1 MRKEYKVFGMSCVV
15 CAQTIV
21 SLAKATIGVT
31 NASLSYATERLTID
45 VDERFNENAFLKEV
59 EAQGYRCEALENG
72 IKKVL
77 KVGGMSCVACART
90 IEEEVAS
97 LPGIVNVVVNYASE
111 KMKIEYREQ
120 EVNLEAI
127 EAKIVEAG
135 YTLKGEVKPEHEKRR
150 LIISFSASFLLLF
163 FAMGPMIGIEL
174 PLWIDPHSSGL
185 TYALLQAFLATIVIV
200 LGRTFFIRGY
210 RNLFKGHPNMDSL
223 VALGTSA
230 SFLYSLYATVRIAL
244 GDHDWV
250 MMLYF
255 EAVGVIISLVM
266 LGKYL
271 ELRSKNKAKE
281 ALDGLSKLV
290 PLKALIKRNETFE
303 EILVTNLKVGDIV
316 AIHAGEQVPTDGIVV
331 EGLAAVNEAMITGE
345 AIPAEKTVGSTVV
358 GASVCVSGYLLVEVT
373 KVGQDTILSK
383 MIQMVEEAQNSKAP
397 IARLADRVSGIF
409 VPIVLAVSILAG
421 LIWYFIKD
429 DFSFALQ
436 ISVSVLVIACPCSLG
451 LATPIAI
458 IVGTGVSATN
468 GILFKS
474 AEVLEETHKVKAIA
488 LDKTGT
494 ITSGEISVVGVFP
507 AKGIKDTELIEVA
520 ASLEVHSSHPLA
532 KAIMKKAQEQSIQL
546 FDVENFKV
554 EIGKGLEATRGQNRY
569 FVGNETYLA
578 GKLMPEEL
586 VNFNVQQQN
595 LARTL
600 VFVARD
606 NHLIGLI
613 SLEDTIKESSREAI
627 QELHH
632 LGLEVILISGD
643 QPMAA
648 QAVANQL
655 SIKEV
660 YAGVLPQEKA
670 LILEELQ
677 ERLGKVAMVGDG
689 INDAVALARADVG
702 IAVASGTQIA
712 MSSADIILM
721 KSDIRDVAFA
731 IFLSKKTIKNIKE
744 NLFWAFGYNLIG
756 LPIAAGLLYPFG
768 LLLNPMIAALAMAF
782 SSVSVVLNALRLK
795 KTGAKLFCSK

>member
-15 CAQTIV
+15 CAQTIE
-21 SLAKATIGVT
+21 SLAKITIGVT

-45 VDERFNENAFLKEV
+45 VDEQFDENAFLKEV

-90 IEEEVAS
+90 IEEEVTS
-97 LPGIVNVVVNYASE
+97 LPGVVNVVVNYASE

-474 AEVLEETHKVKAIA
+474 AEVLEETHKVRAVA

-507 AKGIKDTELIEVA
+507 AKGIEDTELIEVA

-795 KTGAKLFCSK
+795 KAGAKLFCSK

>member
-15 CAQTIV
+15 CAQTIE

-45 VDERFNENAFLKEV
+45 VDEQFDENAFLKGV
-59 EAQGYRCEALENG
+59 EAQGYRCEAPENG

-507 AKGIKDTELIEVA
+507 AKGIKDTELIEIA

-795 KTGAKLFCSK
+795 KAGAKLFCSK

>member
-1 MRKEYKVFGMSCVV
+1 M
-15 CAQTIV
+15 
-21 SLAKATIGVT
+21 
-31 NASLSYATERLTID
+31 
-45 VDERFNENAFLKEV
+45 
-59 EAQGYRCEALENG
+59 
-72 IKKVL
+72 
-77 KVGGMSCVACART
+77 
-90 IEEEVAS
+90 
-97 LPGIVNVVVNYASE
+97 
-111 KMKIEYREQ
+111 
-120 EVNLEAI
+120 
-127 EAKIVEAG
+127 
-135 YTLKGEVKPEHEKRR
+135 
-150 LIISFSASFLLLF
+150 
-163 FAMGPMIGIEL
+163 
-174 PLWIDPHSSGL
+174 
-185 TYALLQAFLATIVIV
+185 
-200 LGRTFFIRGY
+200 
-210 RNLFKGHPNMDSL
+210 
-223 VALGTSA
+223 
-230 SFLYSLYATVRIAL
+230 
-244 GDHDWV
+244 
-250 MMLYF
+250 
-255 EAVGVIISLVM
+255 
-266 LGKYL
+266 
-271 ELRSKNKAKE
+271 
-281 ALDGLSKLV
+281 
-290 PLKALIKRNETFE
+290 
-303 EILVTNLKVGDIV
+303 
-316 AIHAGEQVPTDGIVV
+316 
-331 EGLAAVNEAMITGE
+331 
-345 AIPAEKTVGSTVV
+345 
-358 GASVCVSGYLLVEVT
+358 SGYLLVEVT

-474 AEVLEETHKVKAIA
+474 AEVLEETHKVRAVA

-532 KAIMKKAQEQSIQL
+532 KAIMKKAQEQSLQL

-795 KTGAKLFCSK
+795 KAGAKLFCSK